1 MFLVILYK
9 LIKIALTFL
18 SPYGN
23 IHISPNGDT
32 QNKPKENKKM
42 TFKQVK
48 EHNQKINNKIEE
60 LNKKRNAL
68 ANDETMSDDDFF
80 VKHAEITKEI
90 DSLLSQLKSSK
101 DIDKEPEE
109 TKELIKSYKKHF
121 SDLFAD
127 VCYICEGG
135 EKNEK
140 TISSIINNRHL
151 SCTWC
156 CRSI

>member
-23 IHISPNGDT
+23 MHISPNGDT
-32 QNKPKENKKM
+32 QNKPKENKNM
-42 TFKQVK
+42 TIEQIKK
-48 EHNQKINNKIEE
+48 HNEEIYKKIEE

-80 VKHAEITKEI
+80 VEHEKISKEI
-90 DSLLSQLKSSK
+90 DLLLSQLKSSK
-101 DIDKEPEE
+101 DIDKPFEIKAKTNKSNTYIKIASADTIEE

-135 EKNEK
+135 EKK
-140 TISSIINNRHL
+140 
-151 SCTWC
+151 
-156 CRSI
+156 